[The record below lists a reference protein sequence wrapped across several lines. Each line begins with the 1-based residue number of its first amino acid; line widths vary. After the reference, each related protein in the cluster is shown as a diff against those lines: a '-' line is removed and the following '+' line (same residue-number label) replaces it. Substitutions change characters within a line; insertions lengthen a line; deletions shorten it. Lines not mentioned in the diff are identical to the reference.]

1 MARKSRKS
9 KRSKSKST
17 RKRARRSQT
26 RRYRGGN
33 KLSDWSKGFIE
44 TVKKTAEREKA
55 DAELAMAKLREA
67 QNSNNLSEMIEALD
81 IAEKV
86 SESYSEESEFKK
98 LRQAVKQKLA
108 EKGYTWVR
116 KNAGQ

>member
-1 MARKSRKS
+1 
-9 KRSKSKST
+9 
-17 RKRARRSQT
+17 
-26 RRYRGGN
+26 
-33 KLSDWSKGFIE
+33 
-44 TVKKTAEREKA
+44 
-55 DAELAMAKLREA
+55 
-67 QNSNNLSEMIEALD
+67 MIEALD